1 MNQLAVVFVGQGSQ
15 YPMMSLDFIE
25 KQQDLKTIE
34 LVADHILPFSV
45 REVLNAN
52 DERIH
57 DTFYTQPLL
66 IFASIVAYE
75 ALLKE
80 EPLITAVAGFSLG
93 EYAAY
98 YASNVLDIDDT
109 FKLILKRAEA
119 MQKAQVQFPGKM
131 AAILGLQ
138 VEEVESICKNFNT
151 TDLVIANYNAP
162 NQVVLSGKTQ
172 AVEDAV
178 NMCKEKGARRAVIL
192 QVSGAFHSPLM
203 TDAAK
208 ALKEYITNVEVKV
221 PSKDLYLN
229 TTGNRFYKE
238 NLKDVMEQQVK
249 SSVRFI
255 EMIQNMKKNGIT
267 HILEVGPGKVLSGLV
282 KKIDQTLE
290 IENLENTD
298 DLIRVKGWLLNN
310 GFKQ

>member
-15 YPMMSLDFIE
+15 YPMMGLDFIE
-25 KQQDLKTIE
+25 KQKDLKTIE
-34 LVADHILPFSV
+34 IVADHVLPFRI
-45 REVLNAN
+45 REVLSAN

-75 ALLKE
+75 TLLKE
-80 EPLITAVAGFSLG
+80 DPLITAVAGFSLG

-98 YASNVLDIDDT
+98 YASNVIDIDDT
-109 FKLILKRAEA
+109 FKLIQKRAEA
-119 MQKAQVQFPGKM
+119 MQKAQTLFPGKM
-131 AAILGLQ
+131 AAILGLP
-138 VEEVESICKNFNT
+138 VDEVENICRNFKTN
-151 TDLVIANYNAP
+151 DLVIANYNAP
-162 NQVVLSGKTQ
+162 NQVVLSGTAE

-178 NMCKEKGARRAVIL
+178 HLCKSKGARRAVVL

-208 ALKEYITNVEVKV
+208 VLKEYVTDVEMKA
-221 PSKDLYLN
+221 PNKDLYLN
-229 TTGNRFYKE
+229 TTGNKFNKE
-238 NLKDVMEQQVK
+238 NLKDVMEEQVK
-249 SSVRFI
+249 SSVQFI
-255 EMIQNMKKNGIT
+255 NMIQNMKNNGIT

>member
-25 KQQDLKTIE
+25 KQQDLKIIE

-138 VEEVESICKNFNT
+138 VEEVESICKNFKT

-208 ALKEYITNVEVKV
+208 ALKEYVTNIEVKV

-298 DLIRVKGWLLNN
+298 DLNRVKGWLLNN